1 MIKIYVSDYCH
12 SCPAFNPTVNTLFAN
27 DEVVEHAVTCIN
39 KDECR
44 LIGRHLEQM
53 MKKDKE
59 KER

>member
-12 SCPAFNPTVNTLFAN
+12 SCPAFSPMVDTVFAN

-44 LIGRHLEQM
+44 LIRRHLEKS
-53 MKKDKE
+53 MKKENKDV
-59 KER
+59 